1 LNPEGPIRVIRAI
14 GRLNVGGPSIQAITL
29 TRHLEPL
36 GYDTTLVRG
45 VEGPREGSMDDLAR
59 ELGVRPRL
67 IGDLRRSLGPR
78 DLVALVRMTR
88 LLRDIRPHIVHTHA
102 AKAGAVG
109 RMACMLAGDWAP
121 PIRVHTFH
129 GHVLS
134 EYFSPTTSA
143 LFRGI
148 ERGLAR
154 RTTRLIAVSD
164 EVRAD
169 LLRLSIAPLDKI
181 EVVRLG
187 LDLDRFRL
195 SVDDERRERA
205 RVRAELGLPFG
216 AGVVLL
222 VARLVQ
228 IKRVDRFL
236 RIAARVASRTD
247 AFFVIVG
254 DGDLSE
260 ELHRSGEAQALGAR
274 LTWAGMRSDM
284 PALMAA
290 ADVVVLTSDNEGTPV
305 SLIEAHASG
314 RPAVSSGVGGVS
326 SVVVDQATGYVVPR
340 GDEERFSDRVIA
352 LLQDGALA
360 RRLGQT
366 GRGHVHKRFA
376 LDRLVRDIDGLY
388 RGLLA
393 EVRTA
398 R

>member
-1 LNPEGPIRVIRAI
+1 MTQDRPIKVIRAI
-14 GRLNVGGPSIQAITL
+14 ARLNVGGPSIQAITL
-29 TRHLEPL
+29 TKHLEPL
-36 GYDTTLVRG
+36 GYETTLVRG

-59 ELGVRPRL
+59 ELGVRPHLVR
-67 IGDLRRSLGPR
+67 DLRRSLGPR
-78 DLVALVRMTR
+78 DLLALARMTR
-88 LLRDIRPHIVHTHA
+88 LLRDVRPHIVHTHA

-109 RMACMLAGDWAP
+109 RIACMLAGDSAP
-121 PIRVHTFH
+121 QIRVHTFH

-143 LFRGI
+143 LFRRI
-148 ERGLAR
+148 ERELAR

-169 LLRLSIAPLDKI
+169 LLRLGIAPVEKI

-195 SVDDERRERA
+195 SVEEERRERA
-205 RVRAELGLPFG
+205 RIRAQLGLPVD
-216 AGVVLL
+216 ARVVLL

-236 RIAARVASRTD
+236 RIAGRVASRTN
-247 AFFVIVG
+247 ARFVIVG
-254 DGDLSE
+254 DGELSE
-260 ELHRSGEAQALGAR
+260 DLRRSVEAEALGAR
-274 LTWAGMRSDM
+274 LTWTGMRSDM

-290 ADVVVLTSDNEGTPV
+290 ADVVSLTSDNEGTPV
-305 SLIEAHASG
+305 SLIEAHAAG

-326 SVVVDQATGYVVPR
+326 SVVVNEATGYVVTS
-340 GDEERFSDRVIA
+340 GDEEAFADRVTT
-352 LLQDGALA
+352 LLQDDALA
-360 RRLGQT
+360 RRLGRT
-366 GRGHVHKRFA
+366 GRDHVVRRFG
-376 LDRLVRDIDGLY
+376 LDRLVRDIDRLY